1 MTRKRAL
8 VTGKDLRKERLDAVG
23 KRTPRRSRGSPAGV
37 TGHAMKSMGSARSP
51 GPRAEAASGGE
62 RGGQELL
69 LMRAAR

>member
-62 RGGQELL
+62 AEGKGVGRSCSS
-69 LMRAAR
+69 